1 MESLG
6 DMARKDGRTV
16 ISTIHQPNSD
26 IFEMFDLL
34 VLLAKGKIIYFNKA
48 SLSVDFFTSI
58 GYTCPELSNPC
69 DFFMSMMSKESI
81 ELDHEEEGQVGM
93 SGMDDNK
100 IEAEYRKL
108 IEYFDLKYTQSE
120 LKNDP
125 NDYDPQCIPLTG
137 EEEAIEVVTP
147 WCYQWKLLATRNFLN
162 VIRLPQTSYVKLTT
176 TCVTALF
183 VSFFF
188 FRAGKEVPLG
198 STETDYT

>member
-1 MESLG
+1 
-6 DMARKDGRTV
+6 
-16 ISTIHQPNSD
+16 
-26 IFEMFDLL
+26 
-34 VLLAKGKIIYFNKA
+34 
-48 SLSVDFFTSI
+48 
-58 GYTCPELSNPC
+58 
-69 DFFMSMMSKESI
+69 
-81 ELDHEEEGQVGM
+81 M